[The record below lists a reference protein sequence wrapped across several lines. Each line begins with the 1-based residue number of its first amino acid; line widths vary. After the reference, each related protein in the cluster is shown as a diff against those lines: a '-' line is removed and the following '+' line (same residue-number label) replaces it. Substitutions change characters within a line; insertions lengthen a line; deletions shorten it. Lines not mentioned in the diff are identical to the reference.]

1 VTGYVLF
8 FAASG
13 ALIAASIGML
23 FTRHFVRSVVL
34 LALCLIIFGGLFALL
49 DATFLGLL
57 QLLVYAGA
65 ATMVLVFVVM
75 LSRPKVAAYS
85 SLLQP
90 QTALAAVAV
99 VVVAVPLVSSL
110 LTLAGTLPVP
120 SPHAATTRDLAVALM
135 GRYAAPFE
143 LASVVLLAAL
153 VGAVY
158 LAREAE

>member
-1 VTGYVLF
+1 VTGQVLF
-8 FAASG
+8 FAAAG
-13 ALIAASIGML
+13 ALIASSIGML
-23 FTRHFVRSVVL
+23 FTRQFVRSVVL
-34 LALCLIIFGGLFALL
+34 LAFSLIIFGGLFALL

-65 ATMVLVFVVM
+65 TTMVLVFVVM
-75 LSRPKVAAYS
+75 LSRPRVAEYR

-90 QTALAAVAV
+90 QTIYAAVTV
-99 VVVAVPLVSSL
+99 VVLAVPLIGSL
-110 LTLAGTLPVP
+110 NSLAATLPVP
-120 SPHAATTRDLAVALM
+120 SAHVATTRDLAIALM
-135 GRYAAPFE
+135 GTYSAPFE

>member
-1 VTGYVLF
+1 MTGQVLF
-8 FAASG
+8 FAAAG
-13 ALIAASIGML
+13 ALVASSLAML

-34 LALCLIIFGGLFALL
+34 LAFSLIIFGGLFALL

-75 LSRPKVAAYS
+75 LSRPKVAAFS

-90 QTALAAVAV
+90 QTGVAAIAV
-99 VVVAVPLVSSL
+99 VAMAFPLVDAL
-110 LTLAGTLPVP
+110 VRLAGTLPVAP
-120 SPHAATTRDLAVALM
+120 QNAATTADLAFALM
-135 GRYAAPFE
+135 GPYAAPFE
-143 LASVVLLAAL
+143 IASVVLLAAL

>member
-1 VTGYVLF
+1 VTAQVLF
-8 FAASG
+8 FAAAG
-13 ALIAASIGML
+13 ALIASSLAML
-23 FTRHFVRSVVL
+23 FTRHFVRSVVFL
-34 LALCLIIFGGLFALL
+34 TLCLIIFGGLFAML

-75 LSRPKVAAYS
+75 LSRPKVAEYR

-90 QTALAAVAV
+90 QTALAALAVA
-99 VVVAVPLVSSL
+99 ALAFPLVSSL
-110 LTLAGTLPVP
+110 VTLAGTLPAP
-120 SPHAATTRDLAVALM
+120 LPHVATTRDLAIALM
-135 GRYAAPFE
+135 GPYAAPFE